1 MKLINLH
8 RISYFMLKTARCQF
22 SFMFKLPDAYLSLA
36 DVDWKRKGLI
46 TGFHMCW
53 HQHFLGDALE
63 LCDIQ
68 VEPGKSVPSR
78 FRVEQMGFKFRP
90 VTHLIQHTESTPPSV
105 LSFVSSAV
113 SQTKYSA
120 PVWTPIKPSAV
131 QPRCCLFMMPGHK
144 NQSADYK
151 LCRSMC
157 SSMREAQCLSL
168 DLALVKLALLQ
179 SLLRTRLCSKGA
191 AALLWLRVGEGKA
204 GVRSLWFLL

>member
-113 SQTKYSA
+113 SQIFRPCMDAHQTLSGSA
-120 PVWTPIKPSAV
+120 PLLSFHDAW
-131 QPRCCLFMMPGHK
+131 
-144 NQSADYK
+144 
-151 LCRSMC
+151 
-157 SSMREAQCLSL
+157 AQESI
-168 DLALVKLALLQ
+168 
-179 SLLRTRLCSKGA
+179 S
-191 AALLWLRVGEGKA
+191 WL
-204 GVRSLWFLL
+204 